1 MRFSIDPGMGEH
13 AIFITPVL
21 PTLNG
26 RGPGFRAYQWV
37 TFLKQS
43 YKKVTVV
50 CSSVYGEF
58 ESEPDIFLD
67 HPDIQMYISP
77 MKKGL
82 FLRLLNVVA
91 LKPSTYN
98 FVTVDFE
105 RWFESLGVDSPNFI
119 LGFKITSYP
128 IVKWLKRGFDNA
140 QTAIDIDEV
149 NSLRVWSI
157 ASLMKKNG
165 LYMSAYK
172 LIPDIIGYR
181 IMESVIMKDL
191 DSVIV
196 STQKERMA
204 FEEISALR
212 PCTVFEN
219 KFPIKIPAEKT
230 DEMAFQFLFVGNSV
244 HYPNRDAIEMII
256 KDILPEI
263 RKRASNKF
271 KIVIIGGELDKVNTS
286 FMNQCVEIEYLSD
299 TDNLDDIYQRCDAAL
314 IPLRSGG
321 GSSLKL
327 LEAMANKKAVI
338 STTIGA
344 RGFKLK
350 HGRNCLI
357 SDDPFTLAS
366 FCLKLIN
373 DRNFASE
380 LAENGYKWYLE
391 HQSYDP
397 VL

>member
-1 MRFSIDPGMGEH
+1 
-13 AIFITPVL
+13 VL
-21 PTLNG
+21 T
-26 RGPGFRAYQWV
+26 
-37 TFLKQS
+37 
-43 YKKVTVV
+43 
-50 CSSVYGEF
+50 
-58 ESEPDIFLD
+58 
-67 HPDIQMYISP
+67 
-77 MKKGL
+77 
-82 FLRLLNVVA
+82 
-91 LKPSTYN
+91 LKPNTYN
-98 FVTVDFE
+98 TVNIDFE
-105 RWFESLGVDSPNFI
+105 RWFEGLAIPAPNLI

-128 IVKWLKRGFDNA
+128 VVKWLKSIFSTA
-140 QTAIDIDEV
+140 HIAIDIDEV
-149 NSLRVWSI
+149 NSVRVSSI
-157 ASLMKKNG
+157 ANLMRKNG
-165 LYMSAYK
+165 LYGSSYK
-172 LIPDIIGYR
+172 LIPEIVGYR
-181 IMESVIMKDL
+181 MLESVIL
-191 DSVIV
+191 NEIGTVIV
-196 STQKERMA
+196 STEKERRL
-204 FEEISALR
+204 FEKISAFR
-212 PCTVFEN
+212 PCEVFEN
-219 KFPIKIPAEKT
+219 KFPRKKLIGHGGGT
-230 DEMAFQFLFVGNSV
+230 VFRFLFVGNSV

-263 RKRASNKF
+263 RKRSSNKF

-286 FMNQCVEIEYLSD
+286 IMNQCIEIEYLSD
-299 TDNLDDIYQRCDAAL
+299 TDSLDEIYQRCDAAL

-350 HGRNCLI
+350 HGRDCLI

-373 DRNFASE
+373 DGNFASE